1 MQTQRILAR
10 SRRSESKLG
19 LDIKKLESNRSVSMI
34 KSRKSLTQSAADSR
48 PAARGSSNAMHL
60 GRAACLVP
68 EHDDLHKRIERL
80 KDAREKEKEKYAAI
94 KDEYEVKEQ
103 MLMAELEKLR
113 LENKELSDKSHI
125 DSENFER
132 ELAALTERHNELTK
146 QVEINHQKEL
156 RDMYSRHEDQ
166 IGDKN
171 KSIELLKQ
179 QVERLMH
186 GQSKERQNQID
197 EMRKKLMGAAREAN
211 ELRTEIMKLRR
222 TDFPSSRRPESP
234 PESNGKRVTL
244 NVGICMNCVVLQQ
257 ALSATHQALKSKMA
271 ELSRIDRTA
280 RSIKVGLEL
289 NDLALAQLDKADDE
303 R

>member
-186 GQSKERQNQID
+186 GQSKGE
-197 EMRKKLMGAAREAN
+197 
-211 ELRTEIMKLRR
+211 
-222 TDFPSSRRPESP
+222 
-234 PESNGKRVTL
+234 
-244 NVGICMNCVVLQQ
+244 
-257 ALSATHQALKSKMA
+257 
-271 ELSRIDRTA
+271 
-280 RSIKVGLEL
+280 
-289 NDLALAQLDKADDE
+289 
-303 R
+303 

>member
-1 MQTQRILAR
+1 
-10 SRRSESKLG
+10 
-19 LDIKKLESNRSVSMI
+19 LESNRSVSMI

>member
-1 MQTQRILAR
+1 
-10 SRRSESKLG
+10 
-19 LDIKKLESNRSVSMI
+19 LESNRSVSTI

-132 ELAALTERHNELTK
+132 ELAALTKRHNELTK

-156 RDMYSRHEDQ
+156 RDMYSRHENQ

-234 PESNGKRVTL
+234 AESNGKRVTL

>member
-19 LDIKKLESNRSVSMI
+19 LDIKKLESKRSVSMI

-80 KDAREKEKEKYAAI
+80 KDAREKEKEKVAAI
-94 KDEYEVKEQ
+94 KDEYENKEQ
-103 MLMAELEKLR
+103 ILLAELEKLR
-113 LENKELSDKSHI
+113 LENKELADKSQV
-125 DSENFER
+125 DTENFER
-132 ELAALTERHNELTK
+132 ELAALVERHNELTK

-197 EMRKKLMGAAREAN
+197 EMRKKLMGAAKEAN
-211 ELRTEIMKLRR
+211 ELRTEIMKLRKSE
-222 TDFPSSRRPESP
+222 FPTRRSESP
-234 PESNGKRVTL
+234 AESNGKRVTL